1 MSSTAFEWKPV
12 FEPLAFARQLSTRTA
27 QPPLSLAEIQRG
39 VLETAAR
46 PLNRATTLPAQAYT
60 SEEFFAW
67 ELNRVLRPG
76 WQCVAH
82 ISRFRPPA
90 IF

>member
-1 MSSTAFEWKPV
+1 MSSTAFEWKPT

-39 VLETAAR
+39 VTETAAR

-67 ELNRVLRPG
+67 
-76 WQCVAH
+76 
-82 ISRFRPPA
+82 
-90 IF
+90 